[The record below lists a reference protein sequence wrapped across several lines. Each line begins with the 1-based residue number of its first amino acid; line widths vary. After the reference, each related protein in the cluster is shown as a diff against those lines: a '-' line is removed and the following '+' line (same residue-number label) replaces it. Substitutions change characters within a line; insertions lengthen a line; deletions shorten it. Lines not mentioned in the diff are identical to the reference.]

1 MRLKN
6 KPLIV
11 GAAGL
16 LALTACTD
24 PAYQAGGE
32 RQRTGQGAAIGAAIG
47 GLLGATRESGND
59 RVRNAAVGAANGAA
73 VGGAIGYS
81 LDQQAA

>member
-6 KPLIV
+6 KPLIM

-32 RQRTGQGAAIGAAIG
+32 RQRTGQGVAIGAAIG
-47 GLLGATRESGND
+47 GLLGERG
-59 RVRNAAVGAANGAA
+59 
-73 VGGAIGYS
+73 
-81 LDQQAA
+81 